1 MNPSIGKPARVVIED
16 HSWRNTIIAVSCGL
30 VVLVFM
36 IYGMMH
42 MASPVAGNKLTGTVT
57 EKVFTPQH
65 ERQIEFS
72 GRKIQGV
79 KEIAGEYVLK
89 VRVDALNRTYE
100 VPVEESVYRAKNV
113 GDPLTFIR
121 PPSEQK

>member
-30 VVLVFM
+30 VVLVFI
-36 IYGMMH
+36 IYGMLH
-42 MASPVAGNKLTGTVT
+42 MGSPVAGNKLTGTVT
-57 EKVFTPQH
+57 EKVFTEQH

-72 GRKIQGV
+72 GRKIQGT

-89 VRVDALNRTYE
+89 VRVDALNRTFE
-100 VPVEESVYRAKNV
+100 VPVEESVYRAKKV
-113 GDPLTFIR
+113 GDSLTFIR
-121 PPSEQK
+121 PPSEWK